1 MNSLATSVSHSTP
14 GSSGRFLNKKSV
26 KMRIQI
32 ILYLPLPGS
41 IVLPIANKCSAIE
54 LGKKFERGG
63 GGQLG
68 QAKPTGVQLENSKK
82 IFIPETTAN
91 YASNFKN

>member
-1 MNSLATSVSHSTP
+1 MNPLATSVAHSTP

-32 ILYLPLPGS
+32 ILYLSLPGS
-41 IVLPIANKCSAIE
+41 IVLPTASKCSAIE

-63 GGQLG
+63 GATWPSKTYRGSVG
-68 QAKPTGVQLENSKK
+68 KPPENFYS
-82 IFIPETTAN
+82 
-91 YASNFKN
+91 